1 MKQDGDTAKQE
12 AQFDELDE
20 KALASILL
28 CVKASEINL
37 IKNCD
42 SSKEAWDKL
51 AAVYKP
57 RGPARKITLFR
68 KLLRL
73 SLSESACVQN
83 YINDFV
89 DIVERLKEIDMDI
102 SEDILTILMPPGLG
116 KKFENFVVAIE
127 TREQLPTLS
136 DLKVKIIEEG
146 ERQRVSSDE
155 TELCVQQAFVSRPS
169 GKGHKK
175 NRSAQKNSD
184 EKKNKKKNAFDVVAK
199 VTLLRSA
206 KLKTKIMK

>member
-1 MKQDGDTAKQE
+1 MREVSQIK
-12 AQFDELDE
+12 F
-20 KALASILL
+20 
-28 CVKASEINL
+28 
-37 IKNCD
+37 IKNCA

-73 SLSESACVQN
+73 SLSENSCVQN

-89 DIVERLKEIDMDI
+89 DIVEKLKEIDMDI
-102 SEDILTILMPPGLG
+102 SEDILTILLLSGLG
-116 KKFENFVVAIE
+116 KKFKNFVVAIE

-146 ERQRVSSDE
+146 ERQRMRNR
-155 TELCVQQAFVSRPS
+155 TLC
-169 GKGHKK
+169 
-175 NRSAQKNSD
+175 SASICIASQWKRRQ
-184 EKKNKKKNAFDVVAK
+184 EK
-199 VTLLRSA
+199 
-206 KLKTKIMK
+206 